1 MEENTR
7 TSNVI
12 RNTYVGIITQVFI
25 LIASFANRTIFIKI
39 LGNDYLSI
47 NGLFSNILSMLSL
60 VELGFGTALIYMLYK
75 PVAENDIKKT
85 QKLIKYYQKVYSI
98 IGTIM
103 LILGILIIPFMKY
116 LIKDAPDIKE
126 NLILIYILYL
136 ISTCI
141 GYFFAHKSAIIN
153 ANQKN
158 YIVILYNQVGKLLQ
172 SIIQIVLLL
181 LTKDYILYLV
191 INVVTTIISNI
202 LISLKA
208 NKMYPY
214 LKEKNIEDI
223 DKEDKKTITTKVKS
237 LILYRLGPS
246 ILNGSDNLILS
257 SCVSLSAVGIYSNYY
272 LLTNY
277 LNLFISQITSSLETS
292 IGNLNAKETNNQK
305 EYVFYKILYIC
316 FLIYGTISIL
326 LMALVNDFIG
336 IWLGN
341 KYLFSSFIVFTIV
354 LYNYFN
360 GMHFPCY
367 SYRTTAALFEKS
379 KYVPIYEAILN
390 IGISILLAKYI
401 GVAGVF
407 LGTSI
412 SKFLTFSWTDPV
424 VIYKYLFKSNN
435 LKKYFLKYYYYFFIT
450 LAVGGLIY
458 YLSSLFPVYSY
469 LTWFI
474 KAVVLGIITLIFIF
488 IFTFKTKEYKE
499 IKSLIKDLINK
510 KLKRRK
516 EVC

>member
-25 LIASFANRTIFIKI
+25 LIVSFANRTIFIKI

-75 PVAENDIKKT
+75 PVAENDINKT

-116 LIKDAPDIKE
+116 LIKDTPDIKE

-360 GMHFPCY
+360 GMHFPCC
-367 SYRTTAALFEKS
+367 SYRTTAALFDKS
-379 KYVPIYEAILN
+379 KYE
-390 IGISILLAKYI
+390 IGRAH
-401 GVAGVF
+401 V
-407 LGTSI
+407 
-412 SKFLTFSWTDPV
+412 
-424 VIYKYLFKSNN
+424 
-435 LKKYFLKYYYYFFIT
+435 
-450 LAVGGLIY
+450 
-458 YLSSLFPVYSY
+458 
-469 LTWFI
+469 
-474 KAVVLGIITLIFIF
+474 
-488 IFTFKTKEYKE
+488 
-499 IKSLIKDLINK
+499 
-510 KLKRRK
+510 
-516 EVC
+516 